1 MKIGVIG
8 AGTMGHGIAQVCLIH
23 GHEVILVN
31 HKQANLDRAK
41 RVIQNSLNKLV
52 KKGTITEHQKTIA
65 LKNLK
70 RTVDKNELHDREI
83 IIEAIIEDINI
94 KKELFLELD
103 TINQKAVLASNT
115 STIPISKLQEG
126 LKKPERVIGT
136 HFMNPPVI
144 MKLVEVVQGN
154 QTNDKTMN
162 KSIAFLKKLEKI
174 PITVKDSSGF
184 VVNRILMPMI
194 NEAAWLAQNKVAEI
208 EDIDVIMEI
217 GANQPIGPLRL
228 ADSIGIDIVV
238 HILKLLEHQLKDPKY
253 RPCPLLLNKLRQNKL
268 GRKTGEGFYKY

>member
-1 MKIGVIG
+1 
-8 AGTMGHGIAQVCLIH
+8 
-23 GHEVILVN
+23 
-31 HKQANLDRAK
+31 
-41 RVIQNSLNKLV
+41 
-52 KKGTITEHQKTIA
+52 
-65 LKNLK
+65 
-70 RTVDKNELHDREI
+70 
-83 IIEAIIEDINI
+83 
-94 KKELFLELD
+94 
-103 TINQKAVLASNT
+103 
-115 STIPISKLQEG
+115 
-126 LKKPERVIGT
+126 
-136 HFMNPPVI
+136 MNPPVI

-174 PITVKDSSGF
+174 PIPVKDSSGF

-253 RPCPLLLNKLRQNKL
+253 RPCPLLLKKLRQNKL